1 MRILSERIIIFGMKT
16 RFVVV
21 SILLVVVVAI
31 GMGMYAWVNRPQLM
45 EIYPDFGAADVAVT
59 SPLRLVFSRSMQP
72 ETVTERLQIE
82 PTIDGSF
89 SWDKNVLTFTPEST
103 WPCGRPFTLSLE
115 AGARAVSWLAFPME
129 AQ

>member
-21 SILLVVVVAI
+21 SMLLVVVVAI
-31 GMGMYAWVNRPQLM
+31 GMGMYAWTSRPILM
-45 EIYPDFGAADVAVT
+45 EIHPDFGAVDVTVT
-59 SPLRLVFSRSMQP
+59 SPIRLVFSRSMRP

-89 SWDKNVLTFTPEST
+89 SWDKNVLTFTPDRT
-103 WPCGRPFTLSLE
+103 WPRGRGINLRLE
-115 AGARAVSWLAFPME
+115 
-129 AQ
+129 